1 MTKILLIITGSIAS
15 YKSMDLIRLLKKS
28 GYEVTPVLTKAAME
42 FITPLLA
49 SSIAGNK
56 TYTDLFAAEEE
67 KGMAHIN
74 LSREN
79 DLIVIAPA
87 SADIIGKMANG
98 VADDLA
104 SNILLAANKPIIVAP
119 AMNEKMWLN
128 KSTQKNLDILR
139 ENAVKILTPQTDIL
153 ACGEYGVGKMT
164 DPQIIFDE
172 INKFFNEK
180 KIFAGKKVIVTAG
193 PTFEPIDPVRFIGN
207 YSSGKQGVAI
217 AQRFYELGADVKLIA
232 ANINNSEID
241 LPKTAIINV
250 KTADEMLE
258 AIETNLCETYI
269 FIACAA
275 VADFKVKKF
284 SENKIKKSSH
294 SERSEESPDLILELV
309 KNTDILKTISN
320 HKQRPKIV
328 VGFAAESENLIENAK
343 AKIKNKNCDLIV
355 ANNIKDNQVFGSN
368 YNQISIVDKKGKVES
383 FDKMT
388 KTEVSNLLVKKLLSF

>member
-1 MTKILLIITGSIAS
+1 MSKKILLIITGSIAA

-28 GYEVTPVLTKAAME
+28 GYQVTPVLTKAGAE
-42 FITPLLA
+42 FVTPLLV
-49 SSIAGNK
+49 SSVANHK
-56 TYTDLFAAEEE
+56 AHTDLFAIDEE

-79 DLIVIAPA
+79 DLILVAPA
-87 SADIIGKMANG
+87 SADIIAKMANG

-104 SNILLAANKPIIVAP
+104 SNILLAANKPVIIAP

-128 KSTQKNLDILR
+128 KSNQKNLDILR
-139 ENAVKILTPQTDIL
+139 QNAVKILTPKTDIL

-172 INKFFNEK
+172 AHKFFNEK
-180 KIFAGKKVIVTAG
+180 KIFTGKKVIITAG

-217 AQRFYELGADVKLIA
+217 AKRFYELGADVKLIA
-232 ANINNSEID
+232 ANINNADID

-258 AIETNLCETYI
+258 KIEKNLAKTAI

-275 VADFKVKKF
+275 VADFKAKKF
-284 SENKIKKSSH
+284 FENKIKKTKEDSI
-294 SERSEESPDLILELV
+294 ILELI
-309 KNTDILKTISN
+309 KNIDILKTISN

-343 AKIKNKNCDLIV
+343 AKIKDKNCDLIV
-355 ANNIKDNQVFGSN
+355 ANNIKDNQVFGSDH
-368 YNQISIVDKKGKVES
+368 NQVSIINKKGKVES
-383 FDKMT
+383 FEKMT
-388 KTEVSNLLVKKLLSF
+388 KAEVANLLIEKLS